1 MASASSMPLCAA
13 VGDLRNAVHPALR
26 RYDNALREVL
36 AAVHAGRYASSPG
49 AGRKSSLR
57 RPKFF
62 IFS

>member
-1 MASASSMPLCAA
+1 MASDISMPLRAG
-13 VGDLRNAVHPALR
+13 VVTLRNAFHPSPR

-57 RPKFF
+57 RPNFF